1 MTVWTAT
8 DEVPPPQ
15 RAQAQAVAGA
25 FGRELYVAEERFL
38 DMATAVSGSGPAYVF
53 LFIEAFID
61 AAVQLGW
68 PLPQARELVMQT
80 MRGSVL
86 YAERSAA
93 HPAELRSRVTS
104 PGGTTADA
112 VHQLEQGALRTA
124 VSNAVQAAYDRS
136 VALGRSK
143 R

>member
-80 MRGSVL
+80 V